1 MEVVVVQDAAA
12 PSRRRDAD
20 ARIFFQAL
28 TSDARLPCFLLSTAM
43 PHGSLLRPKLYP
55 IPRAGKV
62 GRLYTEPDGALPR
75 IEMFTRD

>member
-12 PSRRRDAD
+12 PSRRRDVD

-28 TSDARLPCFLLSTAM
+28 TFDARLPCFLLSTTM
-43 PHGSLLRPKLYP
+43 PHGSLLWPKLYP